1 MGRELVIAVYELV
14 KSLPREET
22 FGLTSQIKR
31 AALSVPANIAE
42 GFGRY
47 HYMDKAKFYL
57 NSRGSLYELKS
68 HLLIAQELG
77 YLKEETRGDSVETH
91 RDLVKEIPINLN
103 ESQSITSLFNLIDKL
118 SLKLNNLITAT
129 RRLSKESQ

>member
-1 MGRELVIAVYELV
+1 MKIYHLTKDFPKQE
-14 KSLPREET
+14 S
-22 FGLTSQIKR
+22 FGLTSQMR
-31 AALSVPANIAE
+31 ESALSVPANIAE

-77 YLKEETRGDSVETH
+77 YFNESQSIST
-91 RDLVKEIPINLN
+91 NLN
-103 ESQSITSLFNLIDKL
+103 QSQSITSLFNMIDNL

-129 RRLSKESQ
+129 RKRSKESR